1 MPLVIRE
8 ERISTSLGWKLRF
21 ISSSF
26 IIKYLLSTYYT
37 LEVPL
42 NTKRMIIYET
52 DVLANLVSIK
62 KKTSKYKSPNYD
74 KLYEK
79 FYEKGEHG
87 DTAENIGKGSTRP
100 ALRV

>member
-21 ISSSF
+21 TSSSF

-37 LEVPL
+37 LEVVL
-42 NTKRMIIYET
+42 NTKHMIIYET

-62 KKTSKYKSPNYD
+62 KKNK
-74 KLYEK
+74 
-79 FYEKGEHG
+79 
-87 DTAENIGKGSTRP
+87 
-100 ALRV
+100 